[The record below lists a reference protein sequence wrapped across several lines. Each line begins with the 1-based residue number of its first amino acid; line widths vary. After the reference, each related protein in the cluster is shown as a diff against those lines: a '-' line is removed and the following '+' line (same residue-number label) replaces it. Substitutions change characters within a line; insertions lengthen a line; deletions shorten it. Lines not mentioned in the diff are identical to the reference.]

1 LNAAALAA
9 PVAGTDLRQPL
20 QNDASV
26 LLQEY
31 LASQASRQAP
41 VPSGALCARQPNN
54 LSLEAILGGFQSA
67 TAPLG
72 PHSSQLDT
80 MALLRA
86 MEQDRFRG
94 NAAANDLSSIL
105 GQSAAPTAN
114 NPRNILGQ
122 SAAAV
127 PVLPH
132 SAEIEALLQQMRR
145 KESNRQASNRN
156 FYGS

>member
-1 LNAAALAA
+1 
-9 PVAGTDLRQPL
+9 
-20 QNDASV
+20 
-26 LLQEY
+26 
-31 LASQASRQAP
+31 
-41 VPSGALCARQPNN
+41 
-54 LSLEAILGGFQSA
+54 
-67 TAPLG
+67 
-72 PHSSQLDT
+72 
-80 MALLRA
+80 